1 MANQTAV
8 KPAKQ
13 VATKTEQTG
22 KQGRPK
28 QSAQTQSSG
37 YPLDNL
43 TFDMVTALYQKSKA
57 LEAFDKYQQDA
68 QGDEQASSLFEQM
81 RQADEQFV
89 QQLREQ
95 LAQRFVQQG
104 QQGASGQSAKPYGKV
119 NGKPAAGSQ
128 AESKGSKQSFYSK
141 EDVVD

>member
-1 MANQTAV
+1 MASQTGA

-13 VATKTEQTG
+13 AATKSEQTG
-22 KQGRPK
+22 KQTK
-28 QSAQTQSSG
+28 NNQDAQAQSGG
-37 YPLDNL
+37 YPLDDL
-43 TFDMVTALYQKSKA
+43 AFDLVTVLYQKSKA

-68 QGDEQASSLFEQM
+68 QGDEHALSLFEEM

-95 LAQRFVQQG
+95 LGQRLSEQG
-104 QQGASGQSAKPYGKV
+104 QPSSSGQSGKA
-119 NGKPAAGSQ
+119 NGKAGAGAQ
-128 AESKGSKQSFYSK
+128 TGSKTGKQSFYSK